1 MQVNNNMQPEKKDIA
16 DRLGINRRNFIKL
29 IVGGAVGTALSPLPW
44 KLTDDIA
51 IWTQNLPWVPVPHVG
66 EYTYARSVCL
76 LCPGGC
82 GIKVVKVDDRA
93 VKIEGRTDYPLN
105 PGGICPLGMGGLQL
119 LYNEKARFAGPMK
132 RIGARGSDTFQAISW
147 DDALDILAERISIL
161 RDNGR
166 IQALAA
172 IDGNLCGST
181 ISVMIERFLKALG
194 SPNYMRIPSS
204 RDTDSMA
211 AYIMTGRKLPFAY
224 DLENSDYILS
234 FGSGLLE
241 GWGAPGRVL
250 NAWGLWRS
258 GDLKERVQ
266 VIQVESRASNTA
278 SKADR
283 WVPAK
288 PGTEAALALGIS
300 HVIIQEAL
308 YDAGFVEK
316 YSYGFDD
323 FRSVDGIEHK
333 GFKTFVLENY
343 SPEKV
348 EHITGVDAH
357 DIRLIARDFANAG
370 APVAICGRGKGALS
384 GSLYESMSVLSL
396 NALVGGINRIGGIF
410 IREPLPL
417 ADLSDPHTD
426 SMAGNALAGA
436 RLDEAGSGGYPFS
449 VSLLNNLA
457 DSILKASE
465 PPIDTILV
473 FSSNPAFTISD
484 GGRFRSA
491 LEKIPFIVSLSP
503 YRDETALMADLI
515 LPDHTHLEK
524 RDDIVWP
531 AGLQYP
537 LYGLSTPVVEPLY
550 DTRSSGD
557 VILGLAKDIGGKA
570 EEAFPWSDYEDV
582 LKTRI
587 KGLFDGRAG
596 MTAYDGSSQPWK
608 GPQQEDIASPE
619 YRDFDEM
626 WDKIKENGM
635 WYRPGYPARDLDGL
649 FKTASGRFEFYSSM
663 IESSLKGIDL
673 KALGVKVSG
682 DEICIPHYEKASSEE
697 DRAFPLRMCPYELI
711 NLSSG
716 WLPNPPYLNKTLFD
730 DQLKKGQS
738 FLDINSETAE
748 EYSLKQGD
756 RVFVESP
763 KGRIQALVNIFEGA
777 MPGIVYVPMGLGHS
791 AYDDFLRDKGSN
803 PNEIIHGGI
812 DPLSGQTIWWDT
824 PVRLVKA

>member
-1 MQVNNNMQPEKKDIA
+1 MEPEKKDIA
-16 DRLGINRRNFIKL
+16 DRLGMNRRNFIKL

-51 IWTQNLPWVPVPHVG
+51 IWTQNLPWVPVPPVG
-66 EYTYARSVCL
+66 EYSYARSVCL

-93 VKIEGRTDYPLN
+93 VKIEGRTDYPVN

-119 LYNEKARFAGPMK
+119 LYNEKTRFAGPMK
-132 RIGARGSDTFQAISW
+132 RVGARGSDSFQAISW
-147 DDALDILAERISIL
+147 DDALDILAERLSGL

-166 IQALAA
+166 TQALAA
-172 IDGNLCGST
+172 IDGNHGGST
-181 ISVMIERFLKALG
+181 VSVMIERFLKTFG

-204 RDTDSMA
+204 LDTDSDA
-211 AYIMTGRKLPFAY
+211 AYIMTGRQFPFAY

-241 GWGAPGRVL
+241 GWGAPGRVI

-258 GDLKERVQ
+258 GGLKERVQ

-283 WVPAK
+283 WICAK
-288 PGTEAALALGIS
+288 PGTDAALALGMS
-300 HVIIQEAL
+300 HVIIQEHL
-308 YDAGFVEK
+308 HDAGFVEK

-323 FRSVDGIEHK
+323 FRSADGIEHK
-333 GFKTFVLENY
+333 GFRTLVLENY

-348 EHITGVDAH
+348 EQITGVDAH
-357 DIRLIARDFANAG
+357 EIRLIARDFANAA
-370 APVAICGRGKGALS
+370 APVAICGRGKGALY

-396 NALVGGINRIGGIF
+396 NALVGGINRSGGIF
-410 IREPLPL
+410 IYESLPL
-417 ADLSDPHTD
+417 NSLPDPRTD
-426 SMAGNALAGA
+426 STAGDALAGA
-436 RLDEAGSGGYPFS
+436 RMDRAGI
-449 VSLLNNLA
+449 NNIA
-457 DSILKASE
+457 DSILKAGES
-465 PPIDTILV
+465 PIDTILV
-473 FSSNPAFTISD
+473 FSSNPAFTTPD
-484 GGRFRSA
+484 GGRIKSA

-503 YRDETALMADLI
+503 YRDETALLADLI
-515 LPDHTHLEK
+515 LPDHTYLEK
-524 RDDIVWP
+524 IDDIVWP

-557 VILGLAKDIGGKA
+557 VILGLAKKIGGQA
-570 EEAFPWSDYEDV
+570 AEAFPWLEYEEV
-582 LKTRI
+582 LKARV
-587 KGLFDGRAG
+587 KGLFDAQAG
-596 MTAYDGSSQPWK
+596 MTAYDGSSHPWK
-608 GPQQEDIASPE
+608 GLQQGDVRPRSQAGALPD
-619 YRDFDEM
+619 YNDFDEM
-626 WDKIKENGM
+626 WEKIKENGM
-635 WYRPGYPARDLDGL
+635 WYRPGYQALDPDSL
-649 FKTASGRFEFYSSM
+649 FKTASGRFEFYSSL
-663 IESSLKGIDL
+663 IESSLKGIDPKTRGI
-673 KALGVKVSG
+673 KASG
-682 DEICIPHYEKASSEE
+682 DEICIPHYEKASFEE
-697 DRAFPLRMCPYELI
+697 YKAFPLRMCPYELI

-716 WLPNPPYLNKTLFD
+716 WIPNPPYLNKTLFD
-730 DQLKKGQS
+730 DQLKNGES
-738 FLDINSETAE
+738 FLEINPETAG
-748 EYSLKQGD
+748 EYNLKQGD

-777 MPGIVYVPMGLGHS
+777 MPGIVFMPMGLGHR

>member
-1 MQVNNNMQPEKKDIA
+1 VIKQGNNTNSKIKDIA
-16 DRLGINRRNFIKL
+16 GRLGVNRRNFIKL

-51 IWTQNLPWVPVPHVG
+51 IWTQNLPWVPVPPVG
-66 EYTYARSVCL
+66 KFSYARSVCL

-82 GIKVVKVDDRA
+82 GIKVLKVDDRA

-119 LYNEKARFAGPMK
+119 LYNEKTRFTSPMK
-132 RIGARGSDTFQAISW
+132 RVGARGSDNFQAITW
-147 DDALDILAERISIL
+147 EDALDMLAERLSSL

-166 IQALAA
+166 KQALAV
-172 IDGNLCGST
+172 IDGNLRGST
-181 ISVMIERFLKALG
+181 ISVMIERFLKEFG

-204 RDTDSMA
+204 QDTDSTA
-211 AYIMTGRKLPFAY
+211 AYIMTGRQSPFAY

-241 GWGAPGRVL
+241 GWGAPGRVI

-258 GDLKERVQ
+258 GDLKDRVQ
-266 VIQVESRASNTA
+266 VIQIEPRASNTA

-283 WVPAK
+283 WIPAK
-288 PGTEAALALGIS
+288 PGTYAALALGIS

-323 FRSVDGIEHK
+323 FRSSDGIEHK
-333 GFKTFVLENY
+333 GFKTLILENY

-348 EHITGVDAH
+348 EQITGVDAH
-357 DIRLIARDFANAG
+357 EIRLIGRDFANA
-370 APVAICGRGKGALS
+370 ASPVAICGRGKGALY
-384 GSLYESMSVLSL
+384 GSIYESMSVLSL
-396 NALVGGINRIGGIF
+396 NALVGGINRSGGIF
-410 IREPLPL
+410 IHDPLPL
-417 ADLSDPHTD
+417 AGLHDPRTD
-426 SMAGNALAGA
+426 SAAEDAFNGA
-436 RLDEAGSGGYPFS
+436 SLDKAGSGDYPFS
-449 VSLLNNLA
+449 ISLLNNLA
-457 DSILKASE
+457 DSIH
-465 PPIDTILV
+465 TILV
-473 FSSNPAFTISD
+473 FSSNPAFTIPD
-484 GGRFRSA
+484 GGRLRSA

-524 RDDIVWP
+524 IDDIVWP

-557 VILGLAKDIGGKA
+557 VILELAKKIGGQTA
-570 EEAFPWSDYEDV
+570 EAFPWADYEEV
-582 LKTRI
+582 LKARV
-587 KGLFDGRAG
+587 KGLFDAQAG
-596 MTAYDGSSQPWK
+596 MTAYDGSSQPWRCL
-608 GPQQEDIASPE
+608 QQDDIASPD

-635 WYRPGYPARDLDGL
+635 WYRPVYPARDPDNL
-649 FKTASGRFEFYSSM
+649 FKTASGRFEFYSSL
-663 IESSLKGIDL
+663 IESSLKGIDIRAMGI
-673 KALGVKVSG
+673 KASG
-682 DEICIPHYEKASSEE
+682 DEIYIPHYEKTSLEE
-697 DRAFPLRMCPYELI
+697 DKAFPLRMCPYEFI

-716 WLPNPPYLNKTLFD
+716 WIPSPPYLYKTLFE

-738 FLDINSETAE
+738 FLEINPETAE
-748 EYSLKQGD
+748 QYNLKQGD

-777 MPGIVYVPMGLGHS
+777 MPGIVFMPMGLGHR
-791 AYDDFLRDKGSN
+791 AYDDFLRNKGSN

-812 DPLSGQTIWWDT
+812 DPLSGLTIWWDT
-824 PVRLVKA
+824 PVRLIKA

>member
-1 MQVNNNMQPEKKDIA
+1 MEPGEKGIT
-16 DRLGINRRNFIKL
+16 DRLGMNRRNFIKL

-44 KLTDDIA
+44 KLIDDIA
-51 IWTQNLPWVPVPHVG
+51 IWTQNLPWVPVPPVG
-66 EYTYARSVCL
+66 EYSYARSVCL

-82 GIKVVKVDDRA
+82 GIKVLKVDDRA
-93 VKIEGRTDYPLN
+93 VKIEGRTDYPVN

-119 LYNEKARFAGPMK
+119 LYNERTRFTSPMK
-132 RIGARGSDTFQAISW
+132 RVGVRGSDTFQAISW
-147 DDALDILAERISIL
+147 DDALDIFAERLSGL

-166 IQALAA
+166 IRAFAA
-172 IDGNLCGST
+172 IDGNLSGST

-194 SPNYMRIPSS
+194 SPNYVRIPSS
-204 RDTDSMA
+204 QDTDSTA
-211 AYIMTGRKLPFAY
+211 AHIMMGRQLPFTY

-241 GWGAPGRVL
+241 GWGAPGRVI
-250 NAWGLWRS
+250 NAWALWRS
-258 GDLKERVQ
+258 GDLKDRVQ
-266 VIQVESRASNTA
+266 VIQIESRASSTA

-283 WVPAK
+283 WIPAK
-288 PGTEAALALGIS
+288 PGTDAALALGIS

-316 YSYGFDD
+316 YSYGFDN
-323 FRSVDGIEHK
+323 FRSADGIEHK
-333 GFKTFVLENY
+333 GFKTLVLENY

-348 EHITGVDAH
+348 ERITGVDAH
-357 DIRLIARDFANAG
+357 EIRLIARDFANAA
-370 APVAICGRGKGALS
+370 APIAICGRGKGALY

-396 NALVGGINRIGGIF
+396 NALVGGINRSGGIF
-410 IREPLPL
+410 IHEPFPL
-417 ADLSDPHTD
+417 AGLPDPRTD
-426 SMAGNALAGA
+426 SATGDALAGA
-436 RLDEAGSGGYPFS
+436 RMDNAGSGGYPFS
-449 VSLLNNLA
+449 ISLLNNLA
-457 DSILKASE
+457 DSILKAGES
-465 PPIDTILV
+465 PIDTILV
-473 FSSNPAFTISD
+473 SSSNPAFTIPD

-503 YRDETALMADLI
+503 YRDETALLADLI

-524 RDDIVWP
+524 IDDIAWP

-557 VILGLAKDIGGKA
+557 VILGLTKKVGGQA
-570 EEAFPWSDYEDV
+570 AEAFPWSDYEEV
-582 LKTRI
+582 LKTRV
-587 KGLFDGRAG
+587 KGLFDTQAGR
-596 MTAYDGSSQPWK
+596 TSYDGSGHPWERFR
-608 GPQQEDIASPE
+608 QEDIAPPG
-619 YRDFDEM
+619 YNNFDEM
-626 WDKIKENGM
+626 WDRIKENGM
-635 WYRPGYPARDLDGL
+635 WYRPGYPVQESEGL
-649 FKTASGRFEFYSSM
+649 FKTASGRFEFYSGL
-663 IESSLKGIDL
+663 IDASLKGVDL
-673 KALGVKVSG
+673 KALGIKASG
-682 DEICIPHYEKASSEE
+682 DEVCIPHYEKASLEE
-697 DRAFPLRMCPYELI
+697 DKIFPLRMCPYELI

-738 FLDINSETAE
+738 FLEINPDTAE
-748 EYSLKQGD
+748 EYDLRQGD
-756 RVFVESP
+756 SVFVESP
-763 KGRIQALVNIFEGA
+763 KGRIRALVNVFEGA
-777 MPGIVYVPMGLGHS
+777 MPGIVFMPMGLGHS

>member
-1 MQVNNNMQPEKKDIA
+1 MEPGKKDIA
-16 DRLGINRRNFIKL
+16 DRLGMNRRNFIKL

-51 IWTQNLPWVPVPHVG
+51 IWTQNLPWVPVPPVG
-66 EYTYARSVCL
+66 EYSYARSVCL

-93 VKIEGRTDYPLN
+93 VKIEGRTDYPVN

-119 LYNEKARFAGPMK
+119 LYNEKTRFAGPMK
-132 RIGARGSDTFQAISW
+132 RVGERGSDTFQSISW
-147 DDALDILAERISIL
+147 EDALDILAERISVL
-161 RDNGR
+161 RDNGS

-172 IDGNLCGST
+172 IDGNLGGST
-181 ISVMIERFLKALG
+181 ISVIIERFLKALG
-194 SPNYMRIPSS
+194 SANYMRIPSS
-204 RDTDSMA
+204 QDTDSTA
-211 AYIMTGRKLPFAY
+211 AYIMMGRKLPFTY

-241 GWGAPGRVL
+241 GWGAPGRVI

-258 GDLKERVQ
+258 DDLKDRVQ
-266 VIQVESRASNTA
+266 VIQVESRASNSA

-283 WVPAK
+283 WIPAK
-288 PGTEAALALGIS
+288 PGTDAALALGIS
-300 HVIIQEAL
+300 HVIIREAL
-308 YDAGFVEK
+308 YDAEFVEK

-333 GFKTFVLENY
+333 GFKTLVLENY

-348 EHITGVDAH
+348 ERITGVDAH
-357 DIRLIARDFANAG
+357 EIRLIARDFANAG
-370 APVAICGRGKGALS
+370 APVAICGRGKGALY

-396 NALVGGINRIGGIF
+396 NALVGGINRSGGIF
-410 IREPLPL
+410 VHEPLPL
-417 ADLSDPHTD
+417 AGLADPRTD
-426 SMAGNALAGA
+426 STEGDALSGA
-436 RLDEAGSGGYPFS
+436 RLDKAGSGGYPFS
-449 VSLLNNLA
+449 ISLLNNLA
-457 DSILKASE
+457 DSILKASKS
-465 PPIDTILV
+465 PIDTILV
-473 FSSNPAFTISD
+473 FSSNPAFTIPD
-484 GGRFRSA
+484 GRRFRSA

-503 YRDETALMADLI
+503 YRDETSLLADLI

-537 LYGLSTPVVEPLY
+537 LYGLSKPVIEPLY

-557 VILGLAKDIGGKA
+557 IVLGLAKKIGGQA
-570 EEAFPWSDYEDV
+570 AEAFPWSDYEDV
-582 LKTRI
+582 LRARI

-596 MTAYDGSSQPWK
+596 MTSYDGSSLPWE
-608 GPQQEDIASPE
+608 GLQQEDIASPE

-635 WYRPGYPARDLDGL
+635 WYRLECWPLDRDSL
-649 FKTASGRFEFYSSM
+649 FKTASGRFEFYCSL

-673 KALGVKVSG
+673 KTLGIKASG
-682 DEICIPHYEKASSEE
+682 DEICIPHYEKASFEE
-697 DRAFPLRMCPYELI
+697 DREFPLRMCPYELI

-730 DQLKKGQS
+730 DQLKKGKS
-738 FLDINSETAE
+738 FLDINPETAE

-777 MPGIVYVPMGLGHS
+777 MPGIVFMPMGLGHS